1 MTIQGRIDFAPPGS
15 NPRAKM
21 AIGDLRY
28 VVATWQHQDGTIIAW
43 LADDTLGAARIQC
56 TIALRKPEEGG
67 ARGFMTIGSVRYQID
82 TWRRDGDTVYLTLSD
97 IHDPWLDE
105 FHRDMDAKTRK
116 VA

>member
-1 MTIQGRIDFAPPGS
+1 MTQIQG
-15 NPRAKM
+15 
-21 AIGDLRY
+21 
-28 VVATWQHQDGTIIAW
+28 
-43 LADDTLGAARIQC
+43 

-82 TWRRDGDTVYLTLSD
+82 TWRRDGDTVFLTLSD